1 MLVVDVGR
9 RVNPLIVDGQ
19 MHGGLTQGIGQA
31 LFENVVYAPDNGQ
44 LLSASFMDYNIPKA
58 DQCPAYVTGFTE
70 VPTTENP
77 LGVKG
82 AGECGTTGSPPAVM
96 NAVID
101 ALRGSRVTHLDMCRQ
116 PPNGSGERLAR
127 RVTTRC
133 SRYFLITPLGS
144 SPTWAR

>member
-1 MLVVDVGR
+1 
-9 RVNPLIVDGQ
+9 

-31 LFENVVYAPDNGQ
+31 LYENVVYAPDNGQ

-58 DQCPAYVTGFTE
+58 DQCSAYVIGFTE
-70 VPTTENP
+70 VPTLENP

-101 ALRGSRVTHLDMCRQ
+101 ALRGSGVTHLDMPATPGRVWRAARAASNHSALHEPSTPQ
-116 PPNGSGERLAR
+116 PA
-127 RVTTRC
+127 
-133 SRYFLITPLGS
+133 LG
-144 SPTWAR
+144 

>member
-1 MLVVDVGR
+1 M
-9 RVNPLIVDGQ
+9 IVDGQ

-58 DQCPAYVTGFTE
+58 DQCPAYVTGYTE

-101 ALRGSRVTHLDMCRQ
+101 ALCDRGVTHLDM
-116 PPNGSGERLAR
+116 PATLERVWRALR
-127 RVTTRC
+127 
-133 SRYFLITPLGS
+133 GD
-144 SPTWAR
+144 